1 MEHETR
7 ENDASSAAET
17 ALGTPDP
24 AITLESIT
32 FSDGTTIALQPT
44 DVVVLVGP
52 NNAGKS
58 AALRELENHVR
69 RSYQGT
75 IVTQVISRRVGT
87 EEALVEYLRRH
98 TKETS
103 HPGGTIYVCYHI
115 SISPSNIS
123 GYWSN
128 AKGIHD
134 LTPFFCQRL
143 QTETRIIDSNP
154 PPAIPVLE
162 QPASHPIQML
172 YSDDE
177 LEKRINGY
185 FQQAFGEDL
194 VVYRLGGAEIPLLVG
209 KNPSLQTGE
218 NRTSSSYCRRLT
230 DSTTPLKQQGDGMR
244 SFASVIL
251 HLLAPVTPSILM
263 LDEPEAFLHPP
274 QARLLGELMAK
285 ERSSR
290 SQLFIA
296 THSVD
301 VINGLLNVAPDN
313 LRVLRIRRD
322 GDVNHVKELDK
333 ERAKQI
339 NADPLMK
346 YSSVMSG
353 VFHERVIICE
363 ADSDCTFYSSL
374 LNLRE
379 LHGDHQPDVLFVHAN
394 GKDRIGALVKTLTE
408 LDVPVDVI
416 ADIDILR
423 SADVF
428 EDITKSLGGNWAD
441 IQPMVKAIRSSIDDN
456 KSWSN
461 AGAIKKEIQRELED
475 IESKGEFP
483 KETRVAINIILKKGS
498 PWFTVKAAGEAAIPK
513 GQATQHFHNLKSS
526 CKKMGLWIVP
536 VGELEG
542 FCRSVGGHGPRWVQ
556 QVIETSD
563 LSRDSNL
570 QGARDFVREIWAA
583 RSSG

>member
-1 MEHETR
+1 MY
-7 ENDASSAAET
+7 
-17 ALGTPDP
+17 
-24 AITLESIT
+24 
-32 FSDGTTIALQPT
+32 
-44 DVVVLVGP
+44 VG
-52 NNAGKS
+52 
-58 AALRELENHVR
+58 
-69 RSYQGT
+69 
-75 IVTQVISRRVGT
+75 
-87 EEALVEYLRRH
+87 
-98 TKETS
+98 
-103 HPGGTIYVCYHI
+103 YHI
-115 SISPSNIS
+115 SISPPDIS

-128 AKGIHD
+128 ANGIED
-134 LTPFFCQRL
+134 LTSFFCQRL

-154 PPAIPVLE
+154 APAIRVFDE
-162 QPASHPIQML
+162 PASHPIQML

-209 KNPSLQTGE
+209 KNPSLLTGE

-244 SFASVIL
+244 SFASVVL
-251 HLLAPVTPSILM
+251 HLLATVTPSILM

-274 QARLLGELMAK
+274 QARLLGELIAK

-290 SQLFIA
+290 SQLFVA

-333 ERAKQI
+333 ERARQI
-339 NADPLMK
+339 NVDPLMK

-363 ADSDCTFYSSL
+363 ADADCTFYSSL
-374 LNLRE
+374 LTLRE
-379 LHGDHQPDVLFVHAN
+379 VHGDHQPDVLFVHAN
-394 GKDRIGALVKTLTE
+394 GKDRIGALVKTLTD
-408 LDVPVDVI
+408 LDVPVDII
-416 ADIDILR
+416 ADIDILQ
-423 SADVF
+423 SVDVF
-428 EDITKSLGGNWAD
+428 EAVTKSLGGDWAT
-441 IQPMVKAIRSSIDDN
+441 IQPMVKAIRSSIDDR
-456 KSWSN
+456 KPWSS
-461 AGAIKKEIQRELED
+461 AGAIKREIQRELED
-475 IESKGEFP
+475 IELKGEFP
-483 KETRVAINIILKKGS
+483 KERRVAIKEILKKDS
-498 PWFTVKAAGEAAIPK
+498 PWFAVKAAGEAAIPK
-513 GQATQHFHNLKSS
+513 GQVMQHFQNLKTS

-556 QVIETSD
+556 QVIESRDLSGDSD
-563 LSRDSNL
+563 L
-570 QGARDFVREIWAA
+570 QAARDFVREIWAA

>member
-1 MEHETR
+1 MEHDAR
-7 ENDASSAAET
+7 ENDTSSAAET
-17 ALGTPDP
+17 ASGTSDP
-24 AITLESIT
+24 AVTLESIT
-32 FSDGTTIALQPT
+32 FSDGTKITLQPT

-69 RSYQGT
+69 SRYQGT
-75 IVTQVISRRVGT
+75 IVTQVNSRRAGT
-87 EEALVEYLRRH
+87 EEELVEYLRRH
-98 TKETS
+98 TKETPHS
-103 HPGGTIYVCYHI
+103 GATMYVGYHI
-115 SISPSNIS
+115 SLFTPHITS
-123 GYWSN
+123 YWSN
-128 AKGIHD
+128 ANGIED

-143 QTETRIIDSNP
+143 QTETRIIDSDP
-154 PPAIPVLE
+154 APAISTLDE
-162 QPASHPIQML
+162 PASHPIQML

-177 LEKRINGY
+177 LENRINGY

-194 VVYRLGGAEIPLLVG
+194 VVYRLGGNEIPLLVG
-209 KNPSLQTGE
+209 KDPSLQTGE
-218 NRTSSSYCRRLT
+218 NRTSSSYCRRLI

-244 SFASVIL
+244 SFASVVL
-251 HLLAPVTPSILM
+251 HLLARVTPSILI

-274 QARLLGELMAK
+274 QARLLGDLIAK

-290 SQLFIA
+290 SQLFVA

-322 GDVNHVKELDK
+322 GNINHVKELDR
-333 ERAKQI
+333 ERAKKI

-346 YSSVMSG
+346 SSSVMSG

-363 ADSDCTFYSSL
+363 SDSDCTFYNSL

-379 LHGDHQPDVLFVHAN
+379 LHGDRQPDVLFVHAN

-423 SADVF
+423 SEDVF
-428 EDITKSLGGNWAD
+428 EDITKSLGGNWVE
-441 IQPMVKAIRSSIDDN
+441 IQPMVKAIRTSID
-456 KSWSN
+456 KHKPWSN
-461 AGAIKKEIQRELED
+461 AGEIKRDIHKELED
-475 IESKGEFP
+475 IELKGEFP
-483 KETRVAINIILKKGS
+483 KETRVAISEILKKGS
-498 PWFTVKAAGEAAIPK
+498 PWFTIKEVGEAAIPK
-513 GQATQHFHNLKSS
+513 GQVMQHFQNLKSS

-556 QVIETSD
+556 QVIESRD
-563 LSRDSNL
+563 LSRDSDL

-583 RSSG
+583 RS